1 MAKQTFTTGQVLTAA
16 QMNSLQSNDFNQTV
30 SVKTASYTL
39 VAADKG
45 TRIEFNTS
53 GSVTCTVN
61 TGLFDAGDT
70 VVIQNRGA
78 GDVTVT
84 AGTAT
89 VNTAGS
95 LVISQYQSANLYF
108 ISASAS
114 ILFAGAVGDLTAVTS
129 GTGISISN
137 AGGPIPTITN
147 SMATE
152 ITASGD
158 IVVGTGNGTFDNL
171 PIGTTG
177 QVLTADTTVSPY
189 KVKWASP
196 SAASFVGASVKK
208 TVAQVIAN
216 NTYVKVNFAAEFYDT
231 DGFHDNSTNNTR
243 LTIPSGKAGKY
254 LLTAKAELEA
264 SNTTGIRQMLFYK
277 NNNIIFYQAA
287 PASATLRFA
296 SDQTY
301 VFDAAVGDYFEL
313 ALYQSSGINLD
324 AYEGDYGNIFAIT
337 YLGA

>member
-30 SVKTASYTL
+30 SVKTAAYTL

-53 GSVTCTVN
+53 GGVTCTVN
-61 TGLFDAGDT
+61 MGLFDAGDT

-95 LVISQYQSANLYF
+95 LVISQYQSATLYF

-114 ILFAGAVGDLTAVTS
+114 ILFAGAVGDLTAVTC

-137 AGGPIPTITN
+137 AGGPVPTITN

-152 ITASGD
+152 ITAAGD
-158 IVVGTGNGTFDNL
+158 IIVGTGSGTFDNL

-177 QVLTADTTVSPY
+177 QILTADTTVSPY
-189 KVKWASP
+189 KVKWA
-196 SAASFVGASVKK
+196 AAAAAGFVGCYAY
-208 TVAQVIAN
+208 APNAN
-216 NTYVKVNFAAEFYDT
+216 NQSINDSTNTVVNLESEAFDT
-231 DGFHDNSTNNTR
+231 DGFHST
-243 LTIPSGKAGKY
+243 S
-254 LLTAKAELEA
+254 
-264 SNTTGIRQMLFYK
+264 SNTGLI
-277 NNNIIFYQAA
+277 
-287 PASATLRFA
+287 
-296 SDQTY
+296 
-301 VFDAAVGDYFEL
+301 
-313 ALYQSSGINLD
+313 
-324 AYEGDYGNIFAIT
+324 
-337 YLGA
+337 